1 MTRLRL
7 GPPRTTTAFS
17 LSPANAP
24 VCATSGR
31 TSHGSVPKGC
41 DMIGRA
47 AIHSCSLV
55 LAHAP
60 DLVRHGSKPAR
71 ELAVDTDG
79 LLASLT
85 RSLRSYDDALAY
97 APIRR

>member
-1 MTRLRL
+1 MTRLRFGATL
-7 GPPRTTTAFS
+7 TTTRFQRIAGERNGVPHRAES
-17 LSPANAP
+17 
-24 VCATSGR
+24 V
-31 TSHGSVPKGC
+31 GSVPKSRG
-41 DMIGRA
+41 MTGRA

-71 ELAVDTDG
+71 ELAVDKDG

-85 RSLRSYDDALAY
+85 GAS
-97 APIRR
+97 APTTTLSPTRRIRR